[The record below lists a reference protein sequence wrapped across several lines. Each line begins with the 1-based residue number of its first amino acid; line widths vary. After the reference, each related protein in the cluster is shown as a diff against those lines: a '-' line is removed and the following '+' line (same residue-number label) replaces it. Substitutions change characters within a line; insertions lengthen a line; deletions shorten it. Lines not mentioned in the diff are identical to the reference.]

1 MTGLGSAGSASKC
14 KSRAGPTDCPCLCSG
29 DVGKV
34 FCRSS
39 AAGVASQWE
48 ANGTGSAANQGQA
61 DCTTSGTAG
70 APEKEYE
77 KKKEEKK
84 GNRPVKSKESSLAPS
99 ALSN

>member
-1 MTGLGSAGSASKC
+1 MTGLGTAGSASKC

-48 ANGTGSAANQGQA
+48 ANGTGSATNQGQA

-77 KKKEEKK
+77 KKK
-84 GNRPVKSKESSLAPS
+84 KETD
-99 ALSN
+99 LSNPRNSLWPRLP